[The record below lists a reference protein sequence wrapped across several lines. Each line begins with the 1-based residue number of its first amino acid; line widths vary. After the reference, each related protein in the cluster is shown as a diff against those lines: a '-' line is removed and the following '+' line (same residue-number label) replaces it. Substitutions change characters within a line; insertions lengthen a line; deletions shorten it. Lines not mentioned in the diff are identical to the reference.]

1 MSDLQSTTTRG
12 FHEHKLLPSLSAD
25 VFRNYSDV
33 RARMVEF
40 HQSGGYTMMLDMEE
54 LAAIASFLQKEFPE
68 LFTPEEE

>member
-12 FHEHKLLPSLSAD
+12 FHEHSLTTSLSAD
-25 VFRNYSDV
+25 VFRNYINIDEK
-33 RARMVEF
+33 MVEF

-54 LAAIASFLQKEFPE
+54 LAAVASFLQKEFPE